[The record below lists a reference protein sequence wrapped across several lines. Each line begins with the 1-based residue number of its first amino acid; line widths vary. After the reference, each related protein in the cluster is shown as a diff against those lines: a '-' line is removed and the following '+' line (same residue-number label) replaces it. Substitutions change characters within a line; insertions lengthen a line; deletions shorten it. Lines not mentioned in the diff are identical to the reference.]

1 MTDPYGTVRAKI
13 LDLQGKAR
21 KDNKN
26 RVSYSQNGELIV
38 DTCMDDTNN
47 PIMESL
53 YLIRYL
59 KEDSTQ
65 ITKTEYD
72 SLIASGGTAYIAA
85 FVGCTYHCG

>member
-1 MTDPYGTVRAKI
+1 
-13 LDLQGKAR
+13 
-21 KDNKN
+21 
-26 RVSYSQNGELIV
+26 
-38 DTCMDDTNN
+38 MDDTNN

-65 ITKTEYD
+65 ITKIEYD